1 MAEVIA
7 PARRALAAAA
17 PALVLLAGV
26 LLLVVPLR
34 LFQGLVPTPI
44 LPLLIVFLYALYD
57 PDALPAP
64 VIFAGGL
71 LHDLLYGAAFGPWA
85 SVYLLV
91 LVLVSTQ
98 RTYFLGRAR
107 DVVWIGC
114 AVVLAAAMVV
124 LWAEMSLL
132 KGAWQPIL
140 PAAYQFLV
148 TLLLYPVAAYVFFW
162 LRARQGVREEWQV

>member
-1 MAEVIA
+1 MGGTID
-7 PARRALAAAA
+7 RLRGALAAAA
-17 PALVLLAGV
+17 PALILLAGV
-26 LLLVVPLR
+26 VLLAVPLR
-34 LFQGLVPTPI
+34 LFQGTVPTPV

-57 PDALPAP
+57 PEGLPAP
-64 VIFAGGL
+64 MIFAGGL

-91 LVLVSTQ
+91 AVLVSTQ

-114 AVVLAAAMVV
+114 CVALTAALLV

-140 PAAYQFLV
+140 PATYQFLV
-148 TLLLYPVAAYVFFW
+148 TMLLYPFAAYVFFW

>member
-1 MAEVIA
+1 MADA
-7 PARRALAAAA
+7 LGQARRGLAGAA
-17 PALVLLAGV
+17 PALLMLGGVILLS
-26 LLLVVPLR
+26 VPLR
-34 LFQGLVPTPI
+34 LAQGYLPTPI

-57 PDALPAP
+57 PEALPAP
-64 VIFAGGL
+64 VIFGAGL
-71 LHDLLYGAAFGPWA
+71 LHDLLFGAALGPWA

-91 LVLVSTQ
+91 AVMVSSQ

-114 AVVLAAAMVV
+114 FVAFLAAMLV

-132 KGAWQPIL
+132 KGGWQPIL
-140 PAAYQFLV
+140 PAAYQFLITV
-148 TLLLYPVAAYVFFW
+148 LLYPLAAYVFFW

>member
-1 MAEVIA
+1 M
-7 PARRALAAAA
+7 AAAA
-17 PALVLLAGV
+17 PSLILLTGV
-26 LLLVVPLR
+26 LLLVVPIR

-57 PDALPAP
+57 PESLPAP

-114 AVVLAAAMVV
+114 AVVLLAAMVV

-132 KGAWQPIL
+132 KGAWQPIQG
-140 PAAYQFLV
+140 ATYQFLITV
-148 TLLLYPVAAYVFFW
+148 LLYPFAAYVFFW